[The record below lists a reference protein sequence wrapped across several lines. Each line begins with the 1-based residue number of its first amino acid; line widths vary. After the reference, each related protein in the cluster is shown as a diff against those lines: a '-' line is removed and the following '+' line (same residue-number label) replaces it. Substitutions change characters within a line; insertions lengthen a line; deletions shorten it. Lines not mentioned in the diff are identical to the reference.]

1 MMKRKKRFWAIA
13 MTLIMCFGVTGV
25 LSTDV
30 KAAKTSEVQA
40 QEEYPGDV
48 IGTATINLVQSCA
61 IGENGNVKGDGARL
75 RKQPK
80 KSATVLEL
88 MYNGEHFLY
97 VPHRKFELT
106 LITLCHYALLC
117 QRRESEKGL
126 QSLKSVK
133 QIMTTGHR

>member
-1 MMKRKKRFWAIA
+1 MMKRKKRLWAIA

-48 IGTATINLVQSCA
+48 IGTATINLVQSRA

-88 MYNGEHFLY
+88 MYNGEHVCINYTKSANESNGDWYY
-97 VPHRKFELT
+97 VKRVKTGTWGWVYHSYLT
-106 LITLCHYALLC
+106 
-117 QRRESEKGL
+117 RW
-126 QSLKSVK
+126 
-133 QIMTTGHR
+133 

>member
-48 IGTATINLVQSCA
+48 IGTATINLVQSRA
-61 IGENGNVKGDGARL
+61 IGENGNMAMLKEMEQGCVNNRKSRRL
-75 RKQPK
+75 C
-80 KSATVLEL
+80 L
-88 MYNGEHFLY
+88 N
-97 VPHRKFELT
+97 
-106 LITLCHYALLC
+106 
-117 QRRESEKGL
+117 
-126 QSLKSVK
+126 
-133 QIMTTGHR
+133 

>member
-48 IGTATINLVQSCA
+48 IGTATINPTF
-61 IGENGNVKGDGARL
+61 I
-75 RKQPK
+75 K
-80 KSATVLEL
+80 KKNSSFTVGLA
-88 MYNGEHFLY
+88 
-97 VPHRKFELT
+97 KFSLNS
-106 LITLCHYALLC
+106 LITLP
-117 QRRESEKGL
+117 RIIIKIIFMN
-126 QSLKSVK
+126 SL
-133 QIMTTGHR
+133 G